1 MGDPWKSITPKG
13 VQAFVNATLATL
25 LVWLSIENHL
35 AMVINYMSNNLS
47 SHTAGLSAYY
57 VIVAFVLYKLLYKRS
72 SYDVNEKRATKYAIL
87 TMLLIWI
94 TWEGYLQFIVPIMG
108 MIGIFPSLANS
119 LIIGTVAFT
128 VFITMYYGLH
138 GKYFTT
144 LMLEHMPWVIAP
156 DKFLPFFWLWIN
168 AIVAGLL
175 NAFDVNAFWYFVNL
189 FFIFLLP
196 SLFIGTK
203 VQEKHGLRI
212 QKKDDYFDD

>member
-25 LVWLSIENHL
+25 FVWLSIENHL
-35 AMVINYMSNNLS
+35 AMVINYMSNILS

-57 VIVAFVLYKLLYKRS
+57 LIVAFVLYKLLYKRS

-94 TWEGYLQFIVPIMG
+94 TWEGYLQFIIPIMG

>member
-13 VQAFVNATLATL
+13 VQAFVNASIATL
-25 LVWLSIENHL
+25 IVWLTVESHLSIVFSFLGNL
-35 AMVINYMSNNLS
+35 LS
-47 SHTAGLSAYY
+47 SQTAGLIAYY
-57 VIVAFVLYKLLYKRS
+57 LIAVFILYKLFYQRGT
-72 SYDVNEKRATKYAIL
+72 YDVNQKRATKYAIFSIVL
-87 TMLLIWI
+87 VWLV
-94 TWEGYLQFIVPIMG
+94 WEGYLDFLVNILVLV
-108 MIGIFPSLANS
+108 GIFSALANS
-119 LIIGTVAFT
+119 IIIASVIFLI
-128 VFITMYYGLH
+128 FITVYYGLH

-168 AIVAGLL
+168 AITAGLL
-175 NAFDVNAFWYFVNL
+175 NAFDVNAFWYFVDL

-212 QKKDDYFDD
+212 QKKEDYFDD

>member
-25 LVWLSIENHL
+25 FVWLSIENHL
-35 AMVINYMSNNLS
+35 AMVINYMSNILS

-57 VIVAFVLYKLLYKRS
+57 LIVAFILYKLLYKSS

-94 TWEGYLQFIVPIMG
+94 TWEGYLQFIIPIMG

-212 QKKDDYFDD
+212 QKKDDYFDE

>member
-25 LVWLSIENHL
+25 FVWLSIENHL
-35 AMVINYMSNNLS
+35 AMVINYMSNILS
-47 SHTAGLSAYY
+47 SQTAGLSVYY
-57 VIVAFVLYKLLYKRS
+57 LIVAFILYKLLYKRS

-94 TWEGYLQFIVPIMG
+94 TWEGYLQFIIPIMG

-128 VFITMYYGLH
+128 VFITMYHGLH

-212 QKKDDYFDD
+212 QKKDDYFDE

>member
-35 AMVINYMSNNLS
+35 AMVINYISNILS

-87 TMLLIWI
+87 TMLLIWV
-94 TWEGYLQFIVPIMG
+94 TWEGYLQFIIPIMG

-212 QKKDDYFDD
+212 QKKDDYFDE

>member
-25 LVWLSIENHL
+25 FVWLSIENHL
-35 AMVINYMSNNLS
+35 EMVTNYMSNILS
-47 SHTAGLSAYY
+47 SRTAGLSAYFL
-57 VIVAFVLYKLLYKRS
+57 IVAFVLYKLLYKRS

-94 TWEGYLQFIVPIMG
+94 TWEGYLQFIIPIMG

-138 GKYFTT
+138 GKYFTS
-144 LMLEHMPWVIAP
+144 LMLEHVPWVIAP

>member
-35 AMVINYMSNNLS
+35 AMVINYMSNILS

-57 VIVAFVLYKLLYKRS
+57 LIVAFVLYKLLYKRS

-94 TWEGYLQFIVPIMG
+94 TWEGYLQFIIPIMG

-212 QKKDDYFDD
+212 QKKDDYFDE

>member
-35 AMVINYMSNNLS
+35 AMVINYMSNILS
-47 SHTAGLSAYY
+47 SLTAGLSAYY

-94 TWEGYLQFIVPIMG
+94 TWEGYLQFIIPIMG

-212 QKKDDYFDD
+212 QKKDDYFDE

>member
-35 AMVINYMSNNLS
+35 TMVINYMSNVLS

-94 TWEGYLQFIVPIMG
+94 TWEGYLQFIIPIMG

-212 QKKDDYFDD
+212 QKKDDYFDE

>member
-35 AMVINYMSNNLS
+35 TMVINYMSNILS

-87 TMLLIWI
+87 TMILIWI
-94 TWEGYLQFIVPIMG
+94 TWEGYLQFIIPIMG

-212 QKKDDYFDD
+212 QKKDDYFDE

>member
-25 LVWLSIENHL
+25 FVWLSIENHL
-35 AMVINYMSNNLS
+35 AMVINYMSNILS
-47 SHTAGLSAYY
+47 SHTAGLSVYY
-57 VIVAFVLYKLLYKRS
+57 LIVAVILYKLLYKRS

-94 TWEGYLQFIVPIMG
+94 TWEGYLQFIIPIMG

-212 QKKDDYFDD
+212 QKKDDYFDE

>member
-25 LVWLSIENHL
+25 FVWLSIENHL
-35 AMVINYMSNNLS
+35 GMVINYMSNVLS

-57 VIVAFVLYKLLYKRS
+57 LIVAFVLYKLLYKRS

-94 TWEGYLQFIVPIMG
+94 TWEGYLQFIVPILG

>member
-25 LVWLSIENHL
+25 FVWLSIENHL
-35 AMVINYMSNNLS
+35 AMVIDYMSNILS

-57 VIVAFVLYKLLYKRS
+57 LIVAFILYKLLYRRS

-94 TWEGYLQFIVPIMG
+94 TWEGYLQFIIPIMG

-212 QKKDDYFDD
+212 QKKDDYFDE

>member
-35 AMVINYMSNNLS
+35 TMVINYMSNILS
-47 SHTAGLSAYY
+47 SHTAGLSVYY
-57 VIVAFVLYKLLYKRS
+57 LIVAFILYKLLYKRS

-94 TWEGYLQFIVPIMG
+94 TWEGYLQFIIPIMG

-212 QKKDDYFDD
+212 QKKDDYFDE

>member
-25 LVWLSIENHL
+25 FVWLSVENHL
-35 AMVINYMSNNLS
+35 VIVINYMTSILS

-57 VIVAFVLYKLLYKRS
+57 ILVAFVLYKLLYKRS
-72 SYDVNEKRATKYAIL
+72 PYDVNEKRATKYAIL

-94 TWEGYLQFIVPIMG
+94 TWEGYLQFIIPVMG
-108 MIGIFPSLANS
+108 MIGIFPSLAS
-119 LIIGTVAFT
+119 SIIIGTVAFT
-128 VFITMYYGLH
+128 VFITIYYGLH

-212 QKKDDYFDD
+212 QKKDDYFDE

>member
-25 LVWLSIENHL
+25 FVWLSIENHL
-35 AMVINYMSNNLS
+35 AMVINYMSNILS

-57 VIVAFVLYKLLYKRS
+57 LIVAFVLYKLLYTRS

-94 TWEGYLQFIVPIMG
+94 TWEGYLQFIIPIMG

-212 QKKDDYFDD
+212 QKKDDYFDE

>member
-35 AMVINYMSNNLS
+35 AMVINYMSNILS

-94 TWEGYLQFIVPIMG
+94 TWEGYLQFIIPIMG
-108 MIGIFPSLANS
+108 MVGIFPSLANS

-175 NAFDVNAFWYFVNL
+175 NSFDVNAFWYFVNL

-212 QKKDDYFDD
+212 QKKDDYFDE

>member
-1 MGDPWKSITPKG
+1 VASVAFTNAWTPLG
-13 VQAFVNATLATL
+13 VIDFHG
-25 LVWLSIENHL
+25 SPI
-35 AMVINYMSNNLS
+35 YLS
-47 SHTAGLSAYY
+47 SHTAGLSAYC

-94 TWEGYLQFIVPIMG
+94 TWEGYLQFIIPIMG
-108 MIGIFPSLANS
+108 MIGIFPALANS

-156 DKFLPFFWLWIN
+156 SNTKLPRAYVLAWVL
-168 AIVAGLL
+168 
-175 NAFDVNAFWYFVNL
+175 
-189 FFIFLLP
+189 
-196 SLFIGTK
+196 
-203 VQEKHGLRI
+203 
-212 QKKDDYFDD
+212 

>member
-25 LVWLSIENHL
+25 FVWLSVENHL
-35 AMVINYMSNNLS
+35 VIVINYMTSILS

-57 VIVAFVLYKLLYKRS
+57 MLVAFLLYKLLYKRS
-72 SYDVNEKRATKYAIL
+72 PYDVNEKRATKYAIL

-94 TWEGYLQFIVPIMG
+94 TWEGYLQFIIPILG

-156 DKFLPFFWLWIN
+156 DKFLPFFWLWRN

-175 NAFDVNAFWYFVNL
+175 NAFEVNAFWYFVNL

-212 QKKDDYFDD
+212 QKKDDYFDE

>member
-25 LVWLSIENHL
+25 FVWLSIENHL
-35 AMVINYMSNNLS
+35 AMVINYMSNILS

-57 VIVAFVLYKLLYKRS
+57 LIVVFVLYKLLYKRS

-94 TWEGYLQFIVPIMG
+94 TWEGYLQFIIPIMG

-212 QKKDDYFDD
+212 QKKDDYFDE

>member
-35 AMVINYMSNNLS
+35 AMVINYMSNILS

-57 VIVAFVLYKLLYKRS
+57 VIAAFVLYKLLYKRS

-94 TWEGYLQFIVPIMG
+94 TWEGYLQFIIPIMG

-212 QKKDDYFDD
+212 QKKDDYFDE

>member
-35 AMVINYMSNNLS
+35 AMVINYMSNILS

-94 TWEGYLQFIVPIMG
+94 TWEGYLQFIIPILG

-212 QKKDDYFDD
+212 QKKDDYFDE

>member
-35 AMVINYMSNNLS
+35 AVVINYMSNILS

-94 TWEGYLQFIVPIMG
+94 TWEGYLQFIIPIMG

-212 QKKDDYFDD
+212 QKKDDYFDE

>member
-25 LVWLSIENHL
+25 FVWLSIENHL
-35 AMVINYMSNNLS
+35 AMVIDYMSNILS

-57 VIVAFVLYKLLYKRS
+57 LIVAFILYKLLYKRS

-94 TWEGYLQFIVPIMG
+94 TWEGYLQFIIPIMG

>member
-25 LVWLSIENHL
+25 FVWLSIENHL
-35 AMVINYMSNNLS
+35 VMVIDYMSNILS

-94 TWEGYLQFIVPIMG
+94 TWEGYLQFIIPIMG

-212 QKKDDYFDD
+212 QKKDDYFDE

>member
-35 AMVINYMSNNLS
+35 AMVINYMSNILS

-94 TWEGYLQFIVPIMG
+94 TWEGYLQFIIPIMG

-212 QKKDDYFDD
+212 QKKDDYFDE

>member
-35 AMVINYMSNNLS
+35 AMVINYMSNILS

-94 TWEGYLQFIVPIMG
+94 TWEGYLQFIIPIMG

-189 FFIFLLP
+189 FFIFLKLI
-196 SLFIGTK
+196 F
-203 VQEKHGLRI
+203 
-212 QKKDDYFDD
+212 